1 MTPTVDVDGGEDA
14 SEETTRILVHNESRD
29 MLKIQIRQLEIVAEV
44 LIIPRA
50 SKLEVVLSVNFFFR
64 SSPFFLFLS
73 SFHVSVSEIYMLS
86 LRTSLM
92 S

>member
-29 MLKIQIRQLEIVAEV
+29 MLKIQIRQIVAEV
-44 LIIPRA
+44 LIFPRA

>member
-29 MLKIQIRQLEIVAEV
+29 KLKIQIRQIVAEV

>member
-29 MLKIQIRQLEIVAEV
+29 MLKIQIRQIVAEV
-44 LIIPRA
+44 LLIFPRA

>member
-14 SEETTRILVHNESRD
+14 SGETTWIHNESRD
-29 MLKIQIRQLEIVAEV
+29 MLKIQIRQIVAKV
-44 LIIPRA
+44 IFPRA

-86 LRTSLM
+86 VRTSLM

>member
-29 MLKIQIRQLEIVAEV
+29 MLKIQIRQIVAEV

-50 SKLEVVLSVNFFFR
+50 SKLEVLSVNFFFR